1 VGCWGTDRSYAGW
14 LVSDGAPVNDVQK
27 LMGHSRASTTVDLY
41 THIRTTLDP
50 GSTACSLTI
59 C

>member
-1 VGCWGTDRSYAGW
+1 VVCRGTDHSYARW
-14 LVSDGAPVNDVQK
+14 LVSDAAPVNDVQK
-27 LMGHSRASTTVDLY
+27 LVGHSRASTTVDFY

-50 GSTACSLTI
+50 GSTTCSLTI